1 VRVNLLEKMSTR
13 VATAGAVEGEALAEL
28 TRARLQYEVEI
39 EGVNTTVAN
48 IEAQLKLARYYLENT
63 TLVAPEDGR
72 IINLQV
78 RPGMVSGIVRA
89 GGIAARRGGSLL
101 VGYLLSG
108 ESQIYAAGAARRGIA

>member
-1 VRVNLLEKMSTR
+1 V
-13 VATAGAVEGEALAEL
+13 
-28 TRARLQYEVEI
+28 RARLQYEVEI

-48 IEAQLKLARYYLENT
+48 IEAQLKLARYYLGNT

-89 GGIAARRGGSLL
+89 GGSVARRGGSLS
-101 VGYLLSG
+101 VGYLLSR
-108 ESQIYAAGAARRGIA
+108 ESQICAAGAARRGIA

>member
-1 VRVNLLEKMSTR
+1 MRVNLVEKMSTR

-28 TRARLQYEVEI
+28 ARAPLQYEAEI
-39 EGVNTTVAN
+39 ERVNTTIAN
-48 IEAQLKLARYYLENT
+48 IEAQLKPARYYLEN

-89 GGIAARRGGSLL
+89 GGSVARRGGSLS
-101 VGYLLSG
+101 VGYLLSR
-108 ESQIYAAGAARRGIA
+108 ESQICAAGAARRGIA